1 MKTITFA
8 TANPGKLRQ
17 ARDII
22 RCARIEGCS
31 IDFDEPRSD
40 DLHIIA
46 RAKLH
51 QAMRIT
57 DAPCFVLDSGFY
69 IDALNGFPG
78 SYVNYALGTVGVP
91 GLLRLMQGKPNRRC
105 AFRQCLGYFD
115 GAQEHYFTA
124 ENTGTLATEVRGADS
139 ARQWSALWHIFIPEG
154 ADRTLSE
161 FTQEQ
166 LDARNRSVGHTL
178 TQLAACLEAE
188 E

>member
-1 MKTITFA
+1 MKTILFA

-78 SYVNYALGTVGVP
+78 SYVNYALGTVGVS
-91 GLLRLMQGKPNRRC
+91 GLLRLMQGQTNRCC

-124 ENTGTLATEVRGADS
+124 ENTGTLATVVRGADS

>member
-78 SYVNYALGTVGVP
+78 SYVNYALGTVGVS
-91 GLLRLMQGKPNRRC
+91 GLLRLMQGQTNRCC

-124 ENTGTLATEVRGADS
+124 ENTGTLATVVRGADS

>member
-1 MKTITFA
+1 MKTIIFA

-17 ARDII
+17 AQDII
-22 RCARIEGCS
+22 RSARIQGCS

-78 SYVNYALGTVGVP
+78 SYVNYALGTIGVP
-91 GLLRLMQGKPNRRC
+91 GLLRLMQGQANRRC
-105 AFRQCLGYFD
+105 AFRQCLGYCD

-124 ENTGTLATEVRGADS
+124 ENTGTLATETRGADS

-154 ADRTLSE
+154 ATITLSE

-166 LDARNRSVGHTL
+166 LDARNRSVNHTL
-178 TQLAACLEAE
+178 SQLAAHLEAE

>member
-1 MKTITFA
+1 MKTILFA

-17 ARDII
+17 AQDVI
-22 RCARIEGCS
+22 RSARIEGCS

-40 DLHIIA
+40 DLHVIA
-46 RAKLH
+46 
-51 QAMRIT
+51 QANLRQARRIL

-78 SYVNYALGTVGVP
+78 SYVNYALGTVGVS
-91 GLLRLMQGKPNRRC
+91 GLLRLMQGQTNRCC

-124 ENTGTLATEVRGADS
+124 ENTGTLATVVRGADS

>member
-22 RCARIEGCS
+22 RCARVEGCS

-40 DLHIIA
+40 DLQTIA
-46 RAKLH
+46 QAKLR
-51 QAMRIT
+51 QARRSL

-78 SYVNYALGTVGVP
+78 SYVNYALSTVGVP
-91 GLLRLMQGKPNRRC
+91 GLLRLMQGQQNRRC
-105 AFRQCLGYFD
+105 AFRQCLGYYD

-124 ENTGTLATEVRGADS
+124 ENTGTLAAEVRGADS

-166 LDARNRSVGHTL
+166 LDARNRSVNHTL
-178 TQLAACLEAE
+178 NQLAAHLEAE

>member
-1 MKTITFA
+1 MKTILFA

-17 ARDII
+17 AQDVI
-22 RCARIEGCS
+22 RSARIEGCS

-40 DLHIIA
+40 DLHVIA
-46 RAKLH
+46 QAKLR
-51 QAMRIT
+51 QARRIL

-78 SYVNYALGTVGVP
+78 SYVNYALGTVGVS
-91 GLLRLMQGKPNRRC
+91 GLLRLMQGQTNRCC

-124 ENTGTLATEVRGADS
+124 ENTGTLATVVRGADS

-166 LDARNRSVGHTL
+166 LDARNRSVNHTL
-178 TQLAACLEAE
+178 NQLAAHLEAE

>member
-1 MKTITFA
+1 MKTILFA

-17 ARDII
+17 AQDVI
-22 RCARIEGCS
+22 RSARIEGCS

-40 DLHIIA
+40 DLHVIA
-46 RAKLH
+46 QAKLR
-51 QAMRIT
+51 QARRIL

-78 SYVNYALGTVGVP
+78 SYVNYALGTVGVS
-91 GLLRLMQGKPNRRC
+91 GLLRLMQGQTNRRC

-124 ENTGTLATEVRGADS
+124 ENTGTLATVVRGADS

>member
-1 MKTITFA
+1 MKTILFA
-8 TANPGKLRQ
+8 TANPGKPRQ
-17 ARDII
+17 AQDVI
-22 RCARIEGCS
+22 RSARIEGCS

-40 DLHIIA
+40 DLHVIA
-46 RAKLH
+46 QAKLR
-51 QAMRIT
+51 QARRIL

-78 SYVNYALGTVGVP
+78 SYVNYALGTVGVS
-91 GLLRLMQGKPNRRC
+91 GLLRLMQGQTNRCC

-124 ENTGTLATEVRGADS
+124 ENTGTLATVVRGADS

>member
-1 MKTITFA
+1 MKTIIFA

-17 ARDII
+17 AQDVI
-22 RCARIEGCS
+22 RSAHVQGCP

-40 DLHIIA
+40 DLRAIA

-78 SYVNYALGTVGVP
+78 SYVNYALGTIGVP
-91 GLLRLMQGKPNRRC
+91 GLLRLMQGQQNRRC
-105 AFRQCLGYFD
+105 AFRQCLGYYD

-124 ENTGTLATEVRGADS
+124 ENTGTLATEARGADS

-154 ADRTLSE
+154 ATITLSE

-166 LDARNRSVGHTL
+166 LDARNRSVNHTL
-178 TQLAACLEAE
+178 NQLAAHLEAE

>member
-1 MKTITFA
+1 MKTILFA
-8 TANPGKLRQ
+8 TANV
-17 ARDII
+17 I
-22 RCARIEGCS
+22 RSARIEGCS

-40 DLHIIA
+40 DLHVIA
-46 RAKLH
+46 QAKLR
-51 QAMRIT
+51 QARRIL

-78 SYVNYALGTVGVP
+78 SYVNYALGTVGVS
-91 GLLRLMQGKPNRRC
+91 GLLRLMQGQTNRCC

-124 ENTGTLATEVRGADS
+124 ENTGTLATVVRGADS

>member
-1 MKTITFA
+1 MKTILFA

-17 ARDII
+17 AQDVI
-22 RCARIEGCS
+22 RSARIEGCS

-40 DLHIIA
+40 DLHVIA
-46 RAKLH
+46 QAKLR
-51 QAMRIT
+51 QARRIL

-78 SYVNYALGTVGVP
+78 SYVNYALGTVGVS
-91 GLLRLMQGKPNRRC
+91 GLLRLMQGQTNRCC

-124 ENTGTLATEVRGADS
+124 ENTGTLATVVRGADS

>member
-1 MKTITFA
+1 MKTILFA

-17 ARDII
+17 AQDVI
-22 RCARIEGCS
+22 RSARIEGCS

-40 DLHIIA
+40 DLHVIA
-46 RAKLH
+46 QAKLR
-51 QAMRIT
+51 QARRIL

-78 SYVNYALGTVGVP
+78 SYVNYALGTVGVS
-91 GLLRLMQGKPNRRC
+91 GLLRLMQGPTNRCC

-124 ENTGTLATEVRGADS
+124 ENTGTLATVVRGADS

>member
-1 MKTITFA
+1 MKTILFA

-17 ARDII
+17 AQDVI
-22 RCARIEGCS
+22 RSARIEGCS

-40 DLHIIA
+40 DLHVIA
-46 RAKLH
+46 RAKLQ
-51 QAMRIT
+51 QARRIL

-78 SYVNYALGTVGVP
+78 SYVNYALGTVGVS
-91 GLLRLMQGKPNRRC
+91 GLLRLMQGQTNRCC

-124 ENTGTLATEVRGADS
+124 ENTGTLATVVRGADS

>member
-1 MKTITFA
+1 MKTILFA

-17 ARDII
+17 AQDVI
-22 RCARIEGCS
+22 RSARIEGCS

-40 DLHIIA
+40 DLHVIA
-46 RAKLH
+46 QAKLR
-51 QAMRIT
+51 QARRIL

-78 SYVNYALGTVGVP
+78 SYVNYALGTVGVS
-91 GLLRLMQGKPNRRC
+91 GQLRLMQGQTNRCC

-124 ENTGTLATEVRGADS
+124 ENTGTLATVVRGADS

>member
-1 MKTITFA
+1 M
-8 TANPGKLRQ
+8 
-17 ARDII
+17 
-22 RCARIEGCS
+22 
-31 IDFDEPRSD
+31 
-40 DLHIIA
+40 
-46 RAKLH
+46 
-51 QAMRIT
+51 
-57 DAPCFVLDSGFY
+57 LDSGFY

-78 SYVNYALGTVGVP
+78 SYVNYALGTVGVS
-91 GLLRLMQGKPNRRC
+91 GLLRLMQGQTNRCC

-124 ENTGTLATEVRGADS
+124 ENTGTLATVVRGADS

>member
-1 MKTITFA
+1 MKTIIFA

-17 ARDII
+17 AQDVI
-22 RCARIEGCS
+22 RSAHVQGCP

-78 SYVNYALGTVGVP
+78 SYVNYALGTIGVP
-91 GLLRLMQGKPNRRC
+91 GLLRLMQGQHNRRC
-105 AFRQCLGYFD
+105 AFRQCLGYYD
-115 GAQEHYFTA
+115 GAREHYFTA
-124 ENTGTLATEVRGADS
+124 ENTGTLATEVRGADNS
-139 ARQWSALWHIFIPEG
+139 RQWSALWHIFIPEG
-154 ADRTLSE
+154 ATITLSE

-166 LDARNRSVGHTL
+166 LDARNRSANHTL
-178 TQLAACLEAE
+178 SQLAAHLEAE

>member
-1 MKTITFA
+1 MKTILFA

-17 ARDII
+17 ARDVI
-22 RCARIEGCS
+22 RGARVEGCS

-40 DLHIIA
+40 DLRVIA
-46 RAKLH
+46 RAKLQ
-51 QAMRIT
+51 QARRSLG
-57 DAPCFVLDSGFY
+57 APCFVLDSGFY
-69 IDALNGFPG
+69 IDALSGFPG
-78 SYVNYALGTVGVP
+78 SYVNYALSTIGVE
-91 GLLRLMQGKPNRRC
+91 GLLRLMQGRQNRRC

-124 ENTGTLATEVRGADS
+124 ENTGTLATEVRGAES

-161 FTQEQ
+161 FTREQ
-166 LDARNRSVGHTL
+166 LDARSRSANQTL